1 MAIRVLVADDHPEFR
16 AGLAR
21 ELEQSEEMEV
31 VGQAGDMEEALLL
44 AEALRPEV
52 LVLALSLP
60 GPCGPELVGR
70 PKGRLPSLGVLV
82 MSASSDGASA
92 KEMLQV
98 GASRYL
104 VKGEPVET
112 VLEAIQA
119 VAEGRMWL
127 SGCLLAHGDEG
138 GSESQHQEPALTRRE
153 EQLLDLM
160 ARGYDNAAIA
170 AELCLARQTVRNY
183 TSRVYAKLGVTNR
196 YQAILW
202 AREHGYRN

>member
-21 ELEQSEEMEV
+21 ELEQSEEIEV
-31 VGQAGDMEEALLL
+31 VGQAGDMDEALLL

-52 LVLALSLP
+52 LVLAPSLP

-70 PKGRLPSLGVLV
+70 PTGRAPSLGVLV

-92 KEMLQV
+92 KETLQT

-104 VKGEPVET
+104 LKRVPVET
-112 VLEAIQA
+112 VLEAIQS
-119 VAEGRMWL
+119 VAEGRRWL
-127 SGCLLAHGDEG
+127 SGCLLGHGDEG
-138 GSESQHQEPALTRRE
+138 GSETEHQEPALTRRE

-170 AELCLARQTVRNY
+170 GELCLARQTVRNY
-183 TSRVYAKLGVTNR
+183 TSRVYAKLGLTNR

-202 AREHGYRN
+202 AIERGYGN